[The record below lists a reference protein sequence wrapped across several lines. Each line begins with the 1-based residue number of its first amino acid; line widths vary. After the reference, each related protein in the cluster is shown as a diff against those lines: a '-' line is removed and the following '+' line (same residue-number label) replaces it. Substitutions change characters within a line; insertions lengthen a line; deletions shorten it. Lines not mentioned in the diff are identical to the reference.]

1 MIEFDNYPSLLDF
14 PAEVC
19 NNWLLAVAESYDR
32 RMTQLVYHFVDDAR
46 ILEINRSFLDHDYY
60 TDIITFNYNKARR
73 ISGEVYIS
81 IDTVESNA
89 SKLGTP
95 PGEEMARVVVHGLLH
110 LIGFDDKNEEE
121 SRQMREEEDKSLI
134 LLAKFLKE
142 N

>member
-1 MIEFDNYPSLLDF
+1 MIEFENYPDSLGF
-14 PAEVC
+14 PTEVC
-19 NNWLLAVAESYDR
+19 NNWLVAVAESNDR
-32 RMTQLVYHFVDDAR
+32 RVGQLVYHFVDDAR
-46 ILEINRSFLDHDYY
+46 ILEINKTFLDHDYY

-81 IDTVESNA
+81 IDTVASNTA
-89 SKLGTP
+89 KLETS

-121 SRQMREEEDKSLI
+121 SRQMREEEDKCLI